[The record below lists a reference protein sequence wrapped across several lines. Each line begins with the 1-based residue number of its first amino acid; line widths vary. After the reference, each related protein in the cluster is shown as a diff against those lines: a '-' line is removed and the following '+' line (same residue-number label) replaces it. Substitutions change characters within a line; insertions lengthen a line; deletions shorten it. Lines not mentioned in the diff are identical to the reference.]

1 MRALHIIHRRFCAFT
16 QSKNVIVPTPLVDFL
31 MDLKRELKED
41 QQNLK
46 QELKDDQY
54 KFFLQQERLLFQFED
69 RLRAS
74 QARLEDRLRAS
85 QARLEKRCFQKQNY
99 NDFIMT
105 LMTSVFV
112 GGGLGVSV
120 AVVGCSLLT
129 K

>member
-16 QSKNVIVPTPLVDFL
+16 QSNNLIVPTPLVDFL

-46 QELKDDQY
+46 QELKDDQH
-54 KFFLQQERLLFQFED
+54 KNFLQQERLLFQFED
-69 RLRAS
+69 RLRA
-74 QARLEDRLRAS
+74 D

-112 GGGLGVSV
+112 GGGLGVSI